1 MIDSMWSSSPS
12 SLSFQRHR
20 RRRQVYWRLARV
32 GLVAAVLAAVAGYA
46 YQVGASKTA
55 AVVDQLRAEI
65 GGLQASSTALSERAA
80 TAVQRADEAESRAQA
95 VQERYEAEVP
105 QGALRDL
112 MRRIGAALDQGVAP
126 DRLAFL
132 VDQSAVPQECSG
144 APETKR
150 FYVRTPV
157 SSGPV
162 SAVRFGDGRIIVTG
176 DGVPVR
182 NDQGQP
188 EAWFNPAEPIR
199 LTLQTI
205 GGRVEAIEGVLPMN
219 HAMVVDGRE
228 YRFNVVP
235 GERRGFI
242 EMTAQGCG
250 FP

>member
-1 MIDSMWSSSPS
+1 MASMWNGSSS
-12 SLSFQRHR
+12 SFGFPRQR
-20 RRRQVYWRLARV
+20 RRRQLYWRLARV
-32 GLVAAVLAAVAGYA
+32 GLVAAVLAATAGYA

-65 GGLQASSTALSERAA
+65 GELRASHTALSERAA
-80 TAVQRADEAESRAQA
+80 AAVQRADEAESRAQA
-95 VQERYEAEVP
+95 AQERYQAEVP

-112 MRRIGAALDQGVAP
+112 LLRIEAAVEEGVAP
-126 DRLAFL
+126 ERLAF
-132 VDQSAVPQECSG
+132 VIEQSGLPQECAG

-182 NDQGQP
+182 NEQGQP
-188 EAWFNPAEPIR
+188 EAWFDPTAPVQ

-205 GGRVEAIEGVLPMN
+205 GGRSEAVEGVLPIN

-242 EMTAQGCG
+242 EMTAQSCT